1 MDYFAYIDSLK
12 VNGYFENIRNG
23 LDFIQF
29 QNLIP
34 KQAKVFIKPNLT
46 FPVYRPGVMTSPEAV
61 EAALLAIKE
70 YTPNIYLGDSDSG
83 GYNRFS
89 MDKVYQETGLQKFAD
104 KYGIEVVNL
113 SRVERK
119 AISFKYQGK
128 TISLQLPKLL
138 TDEIDLL
145 VTMPVPKVHAN
156 TGVSLSFK
164 NQWGC
169 IPENE
174 DRLRLHPYLPG
185 VLVEVNRAVK
195 ARVMIMD
202 GRFGLNINGPMKGEP
217 VELNWL
223 LITNDIGAGA
233 ALACEL
239 IQIPLRRINHL
250 RYADELGYIPRL
262 DQIIINQDFRPFI
275 KDKFVLRRAWT
286 DLPGYLAFHN
296 SILAYIAYFSPLSDL
311 LHRFLYLF
319 REPFY
324 DYDEYSRGYRK

>member
-1 MDYFAYIDSLK
+1 MEYFAYIESLK
-12 VNGYFENIRNG
+12 DYGYFQNIRNG

-29 QNLIP
+29 QKLIP
-34 KQAKVFIKPNLT
+34 KEAKVFIKPNLT

-61 EAALLAIKE
+61 EAALLAFKE
-70 YTPNIYLGDSDSG
+70 FTPNIYIGDSDSG

-119 AISFKYQGK
+119 AISFKYRGE

-169 IPENE
+169 IPEND

-195 ARVMIMD
+195 AKVMIMD

-239 IQIPLRRINHL
+239 IQMPLRKINHL
-250 RYADELGYIPRL
+250 KYADDLGYIPKL
-262 DQIIINQDFRPFI
+262 DQITINQDFRPFI
-275 KDKFVLRRAWT
+275 RDKFVLRRAWT

-296 SILAYIAYFSPLSDL
+296 SILAYIAYFSPISDL

-324 DYDEYSRGYRK
+324 DYDEYSRDYRK